1 MNMKSQLFPNSA
13 GVVPDALNQG
23 ILSAFSLTQEL
34 QDMMVITGAAGT
46 GKTSAARHYQQCA
59 RTVWLATMT
68 PASASLAGCLE
79 RVARAMGIEGTAHR
93 VSRLDEVITARAFG
107 TGGLLIVDEA
117 QHLSV
122 AALEGLCRLQ
132 DQAQIGTVIMAA
144 KCSQRAS
151 PVGRGELASPI
162 GRHLALERPEEGD
175 VARLLAAW
183 DVPGKV
189 RELCHWISRQPGA
202 LHVLRSILRIALL
215 LAENEGQDLAES
227 HVKAAWSDLRGAA

>member
-79 RVARAMGIEGTAHR
+79 RVAWAMGIEGMAHR
-93 VSRLDEVITARAFG
+93 VSRLEEAIAGRAFG

-117 QHLSV
+117 QHLSG
-122 AALEGLCRLQ
+122 AALEGLCRLG
-132 DQAQIGTVIMAA
+132 DQAQIGTVIMGGEAFAA
-144 KCSQRAS
+144 RLSGWTWRACT
-151 PVGRGELASPI
+151 PI